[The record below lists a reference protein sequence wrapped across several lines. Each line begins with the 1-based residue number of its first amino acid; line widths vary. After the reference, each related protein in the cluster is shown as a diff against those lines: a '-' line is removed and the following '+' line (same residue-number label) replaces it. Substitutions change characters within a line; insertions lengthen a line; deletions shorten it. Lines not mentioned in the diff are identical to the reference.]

1 MESPSAA
8 RHPSLEGIAPTALS
22 GRTRTPYGAV
32 GAVVLQVD
40 ATVSRCHG
48 LAWLIAQREASL
60 LTRLSALYAEGKDEG
75 WSPDDFTRARLA
87 TLRPR
92 RAEINR
98 LGRAYLDE
106 LAPGV
111 IDAAHRMRRAG
122 IAVELSSEVA
132 IEALFPV
139 AAALGITP
147 AALHG
152 PSLRFDALGAYRGC
166 DVKPRILA
174 TERERDL
181 RDGQPR
187 TLYVGTAQSDLA
199 IDAARELFLSFTGFV
214 TVEGK
219 APASDSI
226 ASFDELAAL
235 VAA

>member
-1 MESPSAA
+1 MESPSFLHRSARESIASGLLAGRA
-8 RHPSLEGIAPTALS
+8 RH
-22 GRTRTPYGAV
+22 PYGAV
-32 GAVVLQVD
+32 GTVVLQVD

-48 LAWLIAQREASL
+48 LAWLIAQRESSL
-60 LTRLSALYAEGKDEG
+60 LARLSAIHAEGKAEG
-75 WSPDDFTRARLA
+75 WSADDFTRARLA

-122 IAVELSSEVA
+122 VSVELSSEVA
-132 IEALFPV
+132 IEALFGV
-139 AAALGITP
+139 ATALGITP

-166 DVKPRILA
+166 DVKPRVLA
-174 TERERDL
+174 HERERDP

-187 TLYVGTAQSDLA
+187 TLYVGTAQSDMA
-199 IDAARELFLSFTGFV
+199 IEAADELFLSFTGFV
-214 TVEGK
+214 TPEGI

-226 ASFDELAAL
+226 SSFDELAAL
-235 VAA
+235 VAT

>member
-1 MESPSAA
+1 MESPSAVHRPAHESLVPGALTA
-8 RHPSLEGIAPTALS
+8 RA
-22 GRTRTPYGAV
+22 RTPYGAV
-32 GAVVLQVD
+32 GTVVLQVD

-60 LTRLSALYAEGKDEG
+60 LTRLSAIYAEGKEEG
-75 WSPDDFTRARLA
+75 WSAADFIRARLA

-111 IDAAHRMRRAG
+111 VDAAHRMRRAG
-122 IAVELSSEVA
+122 VAVELSSEVGV
-132 IEALFPV
+132 EALFGV

-147 AALHG
+147 SALHG

-166 DVKPRILA
+166 DVRPRVLA
-174 TERERDL
+174 TERERDP

-199 IDAARELFLSFTGFV
+199 IDAADGLFLSFTGFV
-214 TVEGK
+214 TVDGK
-219 APASDSI
+219 ASASDSI

-235 VAA
+235 VAV